1 MTVPTLA
8 SYARSCGMTCQASL
22 SSRTSPPTADECRD
36 RHPAACF
43 EPELDRSRNIK
54 RRVTDTC
61 GVSII
66 EFALVVPI
74 LMLVVFAAIDFTRA
88 YYTQNQVASAA
99 RAGARFAAVQ
109 SNPMASQAQIRQ
121 VVRQFG
127 AQLGGSGITDSQIQI
142 AMNSATG
149 EITVSVVNYPF
160 SLITPLARTVGAGTI
175 PITKRATF
183 RWEWS

>member
-1 MTVPTLA
+1 MRH
-8 SYARSCGMTCQASL
+8 RSL
-22 SSRTSPPTADECRD
+22 KHRLTADQ
-36 RHPAACF
+36 
-43 EPELDRSRNIK
+43 
-54 RRVTDTC
+54 
-61 GVSII
+61 GVSVV

-74 LMLVVFAAIDFTRA
+74 LMMVVFAAIDFTRA
-88 YYTQNQVASAA
+88 YFTQNQVASAA

-127 AQLGGSGITDSQIQI
+127 AQLGGPGITDDQIQI
-142 AMNSATG
+142 ALNNATG
-149 EITVSVVNYPF
+149 EVTVSIVGYPF
-160 SLITPLARTVGAGTI
+160 SLITPLARTVGVGTI